1 MNDDFVLELRR
12 CLSQD
17 SIVTQPEDLVTY
29 SYDGTPMLREMPK
42 AVVFPTSTDEVVTVL
57 QLALKSGA
65 AVVTRGAGTGL
76 SGGSIPAPEGIVL
89 CLARMNRILELDTE
103 NLTILVEPGVINNDV
118 AMKADSAGLPAR
130 PMTPRISSATVP
142 AAALH

>member
-57 QLALKSGA
+57 QLASKSGA

>member
-57 QLALKSGA
+57 QLASKSGA

-76 SGGSIPAPEGIVL
+76 SGGF
-89 CLARMNRILELDTE
+89 ARRLR
-103 NLTILVEPGVINNDV
+103 V
-118 AMKADSAGLPAR
+118 R
-130 PMTPRISSATVP
+130 PIGRSKG
-142 AAALH
+142 